1 MGNTI
6 YQLSV
11 KVVKLPMNPQ
21 NDKKQITNLTFVLI
35 AIFILI
41 IAVMCLWLSETM
53 DFFKENSVWKL
64 VIQNF
69 SGALISTSVLSV
81 AIDLFAKRS
90 FLEEVRSIAEIART
104 AYQTGLVLI
113 TRDFGK
119 EINWENELEKTDQL
133 DILVTYARTWRNNHR
148 EALTQLAR
156 RDASIRVVLP
166 NPNNQALL
174 EQLATR
180 FSLQPIVL
188 KQLIVDA
195 EKDFNSIFS
204 KSDNY
209 SIWFTDT
216 ALVFSMYRFRKTR
229 ILATFAHGP
238 KGSGVPTLV
247 IGENGS
253 IASFIDQQ
261 FDYFFEGGAVV
272 KQKTAIPKNEFI

>member
-1 MGNTI
+1 MNT
-6 YQLSV
+6 
-11 KVVKLPMNPQ
+11 Q

-41 IAVMCLWLSETM
+41 IAVICLWLSETM
-53 DFFKENSVWKL
+53 DFFKGNSVWKL
-64 VIQNF
+64 VIQNI

-90 FLEEVRSIAEIART
+90 FLEEVRSIAEIARS

-174 EQLATR
+174 EQLASR

-188 KQLIVDA
+188 KQLIIDA
-195 EKDFNSIFS
+195 EKDFNVIFS
-204 KSDNY
+204 ESANY

-261 FDYFFEGGAVV
+261 FDYFFEHGATV
-272 KQKTAIPKNEFI
+272 KR